1 MACAVFCLCGIIHV
15 SPFSDVPKTLG
26 KSCRIAHAVLD
37 DDERCATKKNYNRYI
52 SCVKHLMI
60 IENICPI
67 KTIGGITYVP

>member
-1 MACAVFCLCGIIHV
+1 M
-15 SPFSDVPKTLG
+15 PKTLG
-26 KSCRIAHAVLD
+26 KSCRTAHAVLD
-37 DDERCATKKNYNRYI
+37 DDERCATKKNHNRYI